1 LNLKARRVKEINWIT
16 YHSPSRQILDKMK
29 KKIILIMLGTFFLYF
44 FSSPPFALAAKYYVG
59 KNGSDKN
66 PGTENSPWLTIQK
79 AADTLQPGDT
89 VLIRQGIYP
98 EKVRPAKS
106 GRNGMFITYQNYGS
120 EEVIIDA
127 QNGARDACVRVNGKR
142 YLKFAGLKLAGA
154 SGSSGLRAAFY
165 ATDGS
170 ENLILE
176 NITATQSRFGILLL
190 GRSSPVSQIIIR
202 NCIVTGNT
210 GHGIF
215 LYRRVYNTAVGPGN
229 RIFSNVGE
237 EYAFG
242 LEIGTDFPGNKADGA
257 RNIEVR
263 GNEVC
268 FNGMQGVRTWNAKDI
283 LIKGN
288 FIHNNGASGIQ
299 IEDGSENVIVEDNRC
314 EYNAKVYEYETGI
327 WIDSTKNAV
336 VRGNIIRGNKI
347 GLMVSDSRRV
357 IVRNNVIVENNQ
369 GVAPLVNAMGLNVD
383 ANASEVV
390 IVHNTLH
397 RNGAPQSQ
405 RGGITVGAYR
415 PPVMGVVLKNNILSE
430 TLAPYDLWI
439 RSGDL
444 VSDYNLFYNSRPLNI
459 YWHPRRTT
467 WSDYTETSG
476 QDIHTITG
484 HLPQFI
490 SPANSNFRLS
500 PGSPGIDAGGLL
512 TQATSSGSG
521 RVIQVLDASYFTNG
535 LAIVRGDRIQVGS
548 NNPVEVEDVD
558 YEKKILTIDKNIS
571 WNMGDG
577 ISYPFSGRRPDIG
590 AFEYVR
596 K

>member
-1 LNLKARRVKEINWIT
+1 
-16 YHSPSRQILDKMK
+16 MGK
-29 KKIILIMLGTFFLYF
+29 KFFGIMLGAFSLYF
-44 FSSPPFALAAKYYVG
+44 FSLLPFALAAKYYVA
-59 KNGSDKN
+59 KNGNDKN
-66 PGTENSPWLTIQK
+66 PGTESSPWLTIQK

-89 VLIRQGIYP
+89 VSIRQGVYP
-98 EKVRPAKS
+98 EKVRPARS
-106 GRNGMFITYQNYGS
+106 GTKGLFITYQNYGS

-127 QNGARDACVRVNGKR
+127 QNGARNASVQVDGKR
-142 YLKFAGLKLAGA
+142 YLKFAGLKLTGA

-165 ATDGS
+165 ATDES

-176 NITATQSRFGILLL
+176 NITATRSRFGILLF
-190 GRSSPVSQIIIR
+190 GRSSPVSNVMIQ
-202 NCIVTGNT
+202 NCAVSNNR

-215 LYRRVYNTAVGPGN
+215 LYGKVYNTVIGPGN
-229 RIFSNVGE
+229 RVFSNFGE
-237 EYAFG
+237 KYAFG
-242 LEIGTDFPGNKADGA
+242 IEIGTDFPGNKADGA

-263 GNEVC
+263 DSEVWS
-268 FNGMQGVRTWNAKDI
+268 NGMQGVRTWNAKDI

-288 FIHNNGASGIQ
+288 FIHNNDASGIQ
-299 IEDGSENVIVEDNRC
+299 IEDGSENVIVEDNLC

-336 VRGNIIRGNKI
+336 VRKNIIRGNKI
-347 GLMVSDSRRV
+347 GLMVTDSRRV
-357 IVRNNVIVENNQ
+357 IVRNNVIVENNR
-369 GVAPLVNAMGLNVD
+369 GVPNLANAMGLNVD
-383 ANASEVV
+383 QNTSEVV

-397 RNGAPQSQ
+397 RNGAAESQ

-415 PPVMGVVLKNNILSE
+415 PPVIRVVLKNNILSE

-444 VSDYNLFYNSRPLNI
+444 ISDYNLFYNSRPLNI
-459 YWHPRRTT
+459 YWHQRRTT
-467 WSDYTETSG
+467 WSGYTETSG

-490 SPANSNFRLS
+490 SPANSNFRLP
-500 PGSPGIDAGGLL
+500 PGSPGIDAGGVL

-535 LAIVRGDRIQVGS
+535 LAVARGDRIQVGS

-571 WNMGDG
+571 WNRGDG

-590 AFEYVR
+590 AFEYV
-596 K
+596 KK